1 MKNNPFSKSKMRL
14 NIQEKQRV
22 YERDAHNFKEC
33 DTPQVNNI
41 TALTGLLWF
50 SIMKGPI
57 T

>member
-1 MKNNPFSKSKMRL
+1 MNNNPFSKSKMRL
-14 NIQEKQRV
+14 KRRV

-33 DTPQVNNI
+33 DTPQANNI